1 MTECGATHKR
11 SIEAIKNSLNKIK
24 EYVAIFIQDQKAKDN
39 GVFIISIYQGPPR
52 WNSQDSKAEIRGVGF
67 TKPTNSSTTTQHT
80 GAPKDFNV
88 LTPHGG
94 GIFGA
99 VPKSSGIRHIN
110 KLGGVQKHPTI

>member
-1 MTECGATHKR
+1 M
-11 SIEAIKNSLNKIK
+11 
-24 EYVAIFIQDQKAKDN
+24 AIFIQDQKAKDN
-39 GVFIISIYQGPPR
+39 GVFIISLYTKVH
-52 WNSQDSKAEIRGVGF
+52 QDGIPKIRGVGF

-94 GIFGA
+94 GILGA
-99 VPKSSGIRHIN
+99 VPKSGGIRHIH